1 MSTLLLSLLLIA
13 LVAIG
18 LLMASTKVR
27 ESFVNAPSA
36 APSIVASPV
45 MASLL
50 ATPNLSSSS
59 GSPQVNTIGRDG
71 DLQTAT
77 DAGSQTKQP
86 VTSYSAVGP
95 ANGPINSMSDLT
107 PFEANYLKKNRAK
120 GNTPLDA
127 PPDSNERATI
137 AAARENGSKATQRI
151 LNSDYSV
158 TENTM
163 TLEEIL
169 AIMNARTSTSTQGP
183 PTPTEIATASDMRR
197 TWAAARKANPSGV
210 TMPITGPAA
219 SVLGLQGPSPNRG
232 PSSMESRMAL
242 NEEEMSALT
251 SVRKEEA
258 KRKARLLLLQ
268 DQENKRKAQEISG
281 NRSNKRDEDYE
292 DDYGVMDGR
301 RRRER
306 HERHEICPECEQCPD
321 MSQYV
326 KLDEIPC
333 WNCSLP

>member
-50 ATPNLSSSS
+50 ATPNLASST

-77 DAGSQTKQP
+77 DAGSQTNQP

-95 ANGPINSMSDLT
+95 VNGPINSMSDLT
-107 PFEANYLKKNRAK
+107 PFEANYLKTNRAK
-120 GNTPLDA
+120 GNKPLDA

-210 TMPITGPAA
+210 TMPITGP
-219 SVLGLQGPSPNRG
+219 SPNRG
-232 PSSMESRMAL
+232 PSGPIAGSIESRMAL

-258 KRKARLLLLQ
+258 KRKARMLLSQ
-268 DQENKRKAQEISG
+268 DQENKRIAS
-281 NRSNKRDEDYE
+281 STLNKGVSYTDEEYD
-292 DDYGVMDGR
+292 DDYSEPIR
-301 RRRER
+301 RRRHRRDPE
-306 HERHEICPECEQCPD
+306 ECEQCPD